1 MNNTFDT
8 GSMAEE
14 GDQGCFSVLSLMAPG
29 ELMLLFNQY
38 VKGTS
43 RKKNSIGIVTF
54 DKHHYFM
61 GIRRTPRWC
70 KHRHSDYS
78 SCIYVKER
86 LAFLVARSSALCQ
99 REQRGRRTEAEHEIF
114 VSLST
119 DSFFQ
124 KSSSFHKE
132 PFLYKDLVCVSVYVC
147 VNSYEYVLF
156 VVEV

>member
-119 DSFFQ
+119 DSFFFRRVQ
-124 KSSSFHKE
+124 ASTKSRFFIKIW
-132 PFLYKDLVCVSVYVC
+132 CVSLCMYV
-147 VNSYEYVLF
+147 
-156 VVEV
+156 

>member
-43 RKKNSIGIVTF
+43 RKKTL
-54 DKHHYFM
+54 
-61 GIRRTPRWC
+61 
-70 KHRHSDYS
+70 
-78 SCIYVKER
+78 
-86 LAFLVARSSALCQ
+86 LALL
-99 REQRGRRTEAEHEIF
+99 
-114 VSLST
+114 LST
-119 DSFFQ
+119 SIIILWVFEERQGGVSTDIPIIHHVFMSKKDWPFLWLVLLLCVSENKEAGEQKQNTKFLFLCRQILFFQ